1 MKKNLLY
8 TAWVVLYILCA
19 ALGFLPE
26 RSGALQVFLSL
37 LSLVFFLPPALL
49 LQQGK
54 QAGDKKT
61 VSLVRTVSL
70 TSLGLTL
77 LMLIFNIVFAARTA
91 AVGNALHALL
101 VLVSAPMM
109 TAGAWVVSLFLWACL
124 LVASIYKK

>member
-49 LQQGK
+49 LRQGK

-77 LMLIFNIVFAARTA
+77 LMLIFNIIFAARTA

>member
-8 TAWVVLYILCA
+8 TAWAVLYILCA

-26 RSGALQVFLSL
+26 RSGGLQVFFTL

-49 LQQGK
+49 LRQGK
-54 QAGDKKT
+54 QTGDRRT
-61 VSLVRTVSL
+61 VSLIRTVSL

-77 LMLIFNIVFAARTA
+77 LMLIFNIVFASRTA

-124 LVASIYKK
+124 LVASSLKK